1 MENKQG
7 EVSFWW
13 DNQTGCG
20 AIANMIPDGIVPNK
34 ATASQFIK
42 DDSWD

>member
-13 DNQTGCG
+13 DNWTGGG
-20 AIANMIPDGIVPNK
+20 ALANMIPDDIGPNK
-34 ATASQFIK
+34 ATAS
-42 DDSWD
+42 